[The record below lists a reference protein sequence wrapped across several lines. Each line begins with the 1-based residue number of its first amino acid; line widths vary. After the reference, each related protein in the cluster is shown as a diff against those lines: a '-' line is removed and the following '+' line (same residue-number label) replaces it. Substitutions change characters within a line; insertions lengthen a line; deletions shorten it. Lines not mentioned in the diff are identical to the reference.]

1 MSCGYL
7 HAHTLLFPTPAVCRE
22 VDVPSRI
29 REFLLSSYFSHCF
42 SRLVSHRVKRTL
54 RVEET
59 RNAWYAIRRAARKAV
74 VQRAFDP

>member
-1 MSCGYL
+1 MSWGYL
-7 HAHTLLFPTPAVCRE
+7 HAHTLLFPTPEVCRE
-22 VDVPSRI
+22 VEVAYASSR
-29 REFLLSSYFSHCF
+29 FLVTFLIVSPG
-42 SRLVSHRVKRTL
+42 LVSHRVKRTL